1 MIDVNGLYDIA
12 APIVTGVISAWG
24 GWFFARKKYDAE
36 VDNQKL
42 ENIDK
47 AVQVYQKLLD
57 DVNARLG
64 ESLEKN
70 RKLEAEVSELRKQVF
85 DLTMNI
91 CLDLS
96 CTHRVKELKKNR
108 KVKEEPQ
115 KA

>member
-1 MIDVNGLYDIA
+1 MINTDIIFDIIT
-12 APIVTGVISAWG
+12 PLITGIISAWG

-57 DVNARLG
+57 DVNERLG

-70 RKLEAEVSELRKQVF
+70 KKLETEVLELRNHVF
-85 DLTMNI
+85 ELTMNI

-96 CTHRVKELKKNR
+96 CAHRIKELKKN
-108 KVKEEPQ
+108 KKSKEEV
-115 KA
+115 KG